1 MIIHHFHSY
10 HQMIKLSAKFLF
22 NLECCVSSHISNS
35 KKQMALL
42 TLLVLFS
49 PLAIDIYLPALPLIA
64 STFQVDNALAQ
75 DTITWFL
82 FAMGVGQLFAG
93 PLADK
98 LGRRT
103 VALGGITIYAMSALL
118 AWSAQNIEW
127 MLMSRLLQGLGAC
140 ATSVAA
146 FATVRDIFGPEKSG
160 KMISYLNGAICF
172 IPALAPILG
181 SWLTQ
186 QFDWRA
192 NFSFMA
198 GFAVVSGTLMFLMM
212 KETNPATEK
221 QAVFKV
227 SRYWS
232 VLSTPSFIF
241 HASLCLMA
249 MAVILAYVTSAPLV
263 LMTGMGLSMNEFTF
277 WFGINAV
284 INIAGCMLAP
294 KFMERFGTHNTLVVG
309 ISTLALAG
317 VVMLVMNGQNTALSF
332 MLPIFMSS
340 VGFALILGGAAGKA
354 LEPFGD
360 KAGTAAALLGLFQ
373 MSGSG
378 LLVGTLQRL
387 PFDPQTLIAIHMWVL
402 LPALVILF
410 SKAGKSWHARF
421 ANA

>member
-1 MIIHHFHSY
+1 M
-10 HQMIKLSAKFLF
+10 
-22 NLECCVSSHISNS
+22 V
-35 KKQMALL
+35 LL

-49 PLAIDIYLPALPLIA
+49 PLAIDIYLPALPQIA
-64 STFQVDNALAQ
+64 QTFHVEHALAQ

-103 VALGGITIYAMSALL
+103 VALGGISIYAVSALL
-118 AWSAQNIEW
+118 AWSAQSIEW
-127 MLMSRLLQGLGAC
+127 MLTARLLQGFGAC

-146 FATVRDIFGPEKSG
+146 FATVRDIFGPQRSG

-186 QFDWRA
+186 QFGWRA

-198 GFAVVSGTLMFLMM
+198 GFAVTVGLLLLVRMQ
-212 KETNPATEK
+212 ETNPVTEK
-221 QAVFKV
+221 QAVFKL

-232 VLSTPSFIF
+232 VLKTPSFLF
-241 HASLCLMA
+241 HASLCLLA
-249 MAVILAYVTSAPLV
+249 MAVILAYVTSAPVV
-263 LMTGMGLSMNEFTF
+263 LMEHLGLTMNQFTF

-284 INIAGCMLAP
+284 VNIVACMTAP
-294 KFMERFGTHNTLVVG
+294 RIMDRFGTHTTLVMG
-309 ISTLALAG
+309 ISALLVAG
-317 VVMLVMNGQNTALSF
+317 MTMVMLADVATAFAF
-332 MLPIFMSS
+332 MLPIFVSS
-340 VGFALILGGAAGKA
+340 IGFAWILGAAAGKA
-354 LEPFGD
+354 LAPFGD

-378 LLVGTLQRL
+378 LVVGTLQRL
-387 PFDPQTLIAIHMWVL
+387 HLEPQMLIALHMWL
-402 LPALVILF
+402 IAPALIILF
-410 SKAGKSWHARF
+410 SKAGRAWHQWALES
-421 ANA
+421 

>member
-1 MIIHHFHSY
+1 MNVTQSAGPGKL
-10 HQMIKLSAKFLF
+10 QM
-22 NLECCVSSHISNS
+22 V
-35 KKQMALL
+35 LL

-49 PLAIDIYLPALPLIA
+49 PLAIDIYLPALPQI
-64 STFQVDNALAQ
+64 SQTFHVEHALAQ

-82 FAMGVGQLFAG
+82 FAMGIGQLFAG

-103 VALGGITIYAMSALL
+103 VALGGIGIYALSALL

-127 MLMSRLLQGLGAC
+127 MLTARLLQGLGAC

-146 FATVRDIFGPEKSG
+146 FATVRDIFGPHRSG

-186 QFDWRA
+186 QFGWRS

-198 GFAVVSGTLMFLMM
+198 AFAVVVGLLMLVTMR
-212 KETNPATEK
+212 ETNPTTDK
-221 QAVFKV
+221 QAVFKL

-232 VLSTPSFIF
+232 VIKTPSFLF
-241 HASLCLMA
+241 HASLCLLA
-249 MAVILAYVTSAPLV
+249 MAVILAYVTSAPVV
-263 LMTGMGLSMNEFTF
+263 LMTNLGLDMNQFTF

-284 INIAGCMLAP
+284 INIIACLTAP
-294 KFMERFGTHNTLVVG
+294 RIMDRFGTHTTLVMG
-309 ISTLALAG
+309 ITALLVAG
-317 VVMLVMNGQNTALSF
+317 VSMLLLAQVATPFAF
-332 MLPIFMSS
+332 MLPIFISS
-340 VGFALILGGAAGKA
+340 MGFAWVLGAAAGKA
-354 LEPFGD
+354 LAPFGD

-378 LLVGTLQRL
+378 LVVGLLQRL
-387 PFDPQTLIAIHMWVL
+387 DLQPQMLIGLHMWLIA
-402 LPALVILF
+402 PALLVLF
-410 SKAGKSWHARF
+410 SKAGRAWHQWALDS
-421 ANA
+421 

>member
-1 MIIHHFHSY
+1 M
-10 HQMIKLSAKFLF
+10 QSATYNDPTKSQL
-22 NLECCVSSHISNS
+22 V
-35 KKQMALL
+35 LL

-49 PLAIDIYLPALPLIA
+49 PLAIDIYLPALPLIS
-64 STFQVDNALAQ
+64 STFHVEHALAQ

-103 VALGGITIYAMSALL
+103 VALAGVSIYAMSALL

-127 MLMSRLLQGLGAC
+127 MLVSRLLQGLGAC

-146 FATVRDIFGPEKSG
+146 FATVRDIFGPQKSG

-186 QFDWRA
+186 QFGWRS

-198 GFAVVSGTLMFLMM
+198 GFAVVVLVMLWMGL
-212 KETNPATEK
+212 KETNPQLSKEP
-221 QAVFKV
+221 VFKLN
-227 SRYWS
+227 RYLD
-232 VLSTPSFIF
+232 VIKTPSFLF
-241 HASLCLMA
+241 HATLCMLA
-249 MAVILAYVTSAPLV
+249 MAVILGYVTSAPVV
-263 LMTGMGLSMNEFTF
+263 LMENLGLTMNEFTM
-277 WFGINAV
+277 WFGINAA
-284 INIAGCMLAP
+284 INIIACMSAP
-294 KFMERFGTHNTLVVG
+294 KFMDRFGTHMALTVG
-309 ISTLALAG
+309 IVTLIVAG
-317 VVMLVMNGQNTALSF
+317 VVMLMLNGQATAMAF

-340 VGFALILGGAAGKA
+340 IGFAWILGAAAGKA
-354 LEPFGD
+354 LAPFGD

-378 LLVGTLQRL
+378 LVVGTVQRL
-387 PFDPQTLIAIHMWVL
+387 GMEPQIMIATLMIIIA
-402 LPALVILF
+402 PALAILW
-410 SKAGKSWHARF
+410 SRKGRDWHHAM
-421 ANA
+421 A

>member
-1 MIIHHFHSY
+1 MQTATSP
-10 HQMIKLSAKFLF
+10 
-22 NLECCVSSHISNS
+22 NPT
-35 KKQMALL
+35 KQQLMLL

-49 PLAIDIYLPALPLIA
+49 PLAIDIYLPALPLIS
-64 STFQVDNALAQ
+64 STFHVEHALAQ

-103 VALGGITIYAMSALL
+103 VALGGVSIYAVSALL

-127 MLMSRLLQGLGAC
+127 MLVSRLLQGLGAC

-146 FATVRDIFGPEKSG
+146 FATVRDIFGPQKSG

-186 QFDWRA
+186 QFGWRS

-198 GFAVVSGTLMFLMM
+198 GFAAVVLVMLWIGL
-212 KETNPATEK
+212 KETNPQMSKEP
-221 QAVFKV
+221 VFKLN
-227 SRYWS
+227 RYLDVVRS
-232 VLSTPSFIF
+232 PSFLF
-241 HASLCLMA
+241 HATLCMLA
-249 MAVILAYVTSAPLV
+249 MAVILGYVTSAPVV
-263 LMTGMGLSMNEFTF
+263 LMENLGLSMNEFTM
-277 WFGINAV
+277 WFGINAA
-284 INIAGCMLAP
+284 INIVACMSAP
-294 KFMERFGTHNTLVVG
+294 KFMDRFGTHMALTVG
-309 ISTLALAG
+309 IVTLAIAG
-317 VVMLVMNGQNTALSF
+317 VVMMLLQGQATAMAF

-340 VGFALILGGAAGKA
+340 IGFAWILGAAAGKA
-354 LEPFGD
+354 LAPFGD

-378 LLVGTLQRL
+378 LVVGTVQRL
-387 PFDPQTLIAIHMWVL
+387 GMEPQIMIATLMLIVT
-402 LPALVILF
+402 PALAILW
-410 SKAGKSWHARF
+410 SRTGRYWHHAV
-421 ANA
+421 A

>member
-1 MIIHHFHSY
+1 
-10 HQMIKLSAKFLF
+10 
-22 NLECCVSSHISNS
+22 
-35 KKQMALL
+35 
-42 TLLVLFS
+42 
-49 PLAIDIYLPALPLIA
+49 
-64 STFQVDNALAQ
+64 
-75 DTITWFL
+75 
-82 FAMGVGQLFAG
+82 
-93 PLADK
+93 
-98 LGRRT
+98 
-103 VALGGITIYAMSALL
+103 
-118 AWSAQNIEW
+118 
-127 MLMSRLLQGLGAC
+127 
-140 ATSVAA
+140 
-146 FATVRDIFGPEKSG
+146 
-160 KMISYLNGAICF
+160 
-172 IPALAPILG
+172 
-181 SWLTQ
+181 
-186 QFDWRA
+186 
-192 NFSFMA
+192 
-198 GFAVVSGTLMFLMM
+198 
-212 KETNPATEK
+212 
-221 QAVFKV
+221 
-227 SRYWS
+227 
-232 VLSTPSFIF
+232 
-241 HASLCLMA
+241 A
-249 MAVILAYVTSAPLV
+249 MAVILAYVTSAPSV

>member
-1 MIIHHFHSY
+1 MSVTHSSGPSKQ
-10 HQMIKLSAKFLF
+10 QM
-22 NLECCVSSHISNS
+22 V
-35 KKQMALL
+35 LL

-49 PLAIDIYLPALPLIA
+49 PLAIDIYLPALPQIA
-64 STFQVDNALAQ
+64 QTFHVEHALAQ

-103 VALGGITIYAMSALL
+103 VALGGISIYAVSALL
-118 AWSAQNIEW
+118 AWSAQSIEW
-127 MLMSRLLQGLGAC
+127 MLTARLLQGFGAC

-146 FATVRDIFGPEKSG
+146 FATVRDIFGPQRSG

-186 QFDWRA
+186 QFGWRA

-198 GFAVVSGTLMFLMM
+198 GFAVTVGLLLLVRMQ
-212 KETNPATEK
+212 ETNPVTEK
-221 QAVFKV
+221 QAVFKL

-232 VLSTPSFIF
+232 VLKTPSFLF
-241 HASLCLMA
+241 HASLCLLA
-249 MAVILAYVTSAPLV
+249 MAVILAYVTSAPVV
-263 LMTGMGLSMNEFTF
+263 LMEHLGLTMNQFTF

-284 INIAGCMLAP
+284 VNIVACMTAP
-294 KFMERFGTHNTLVVG
+294 RIMDRFGTHTTLVMG
-309 ISTLALAG
+309 ISALLVAG
-317 VVMLVMNGQNTALSF
+317 VTMVILADVATAFAF
-332 MLPIFMSS
+332 MLPIFVSS
-340 VGFALILGGAAGKA
+340 IGFAWILGAAAGKA
-354 LEPFGD
+354 LAPFGD

-378 LLVGTLQRL
+378 LVVGTLQRL
-387 PFDPQTLIAIHMWVL
+387 HLEPQMLIALHMWL
-402 LPALVILF
+402 IAPALIILF
-410 SKAGKSWHARF
+410 SKAGRAWHQWALES
-421 ANA
+421 

>member
-1 MIIHHFHSY
+1 M
-10 HQMIKLSAKFLF
+10 
-22 NLECCVSSHISNS
+22 SSHITNS

-42 TLLVLFS
+42 TMLVLFS

-64 STFQVDNALAQ
+64 STFQVENALAQ

-103 VALGGITIYAMSALL
+103 VALGGITIYALSAVL

-127 MLMSRLLQGLGAC
+127 MLTARLLQGLGAC

-198 GFAVVSGTLMFLMM
+198 VFAVIAGALMFSGL

-221 QAVFKV
+221 QAVFKL
-227 SRYWS
+227 SRYWA

-249 MAVILAYVTSAPLV
+249 MAVILAYVTSAPVV

-277 WFGINAV
+277 WFGLNAAF
-284 INIAGCMLAP
+284 NIAACLLAP
-294 KFMERFGTHNTLVVG
+294 KFMDHWGTHNSLVVG
-309 ISTLALAG
+309 ICLLAIAG
-317 VVMLVMNGQNTALSF
+317 VIMMVMKEHNTALSF
-332 MLPIFMSS
+332 MLPIFISS
-340 VGFALILGGAAGKA
+340 VGFAWILGAAAGKA

-373 MSGSG
+373 MSGAG

-387 PFDPQTLIAIHMWVL
+387 SLEPQTLIAIHMWVL

-410 SKAGKSWHARF
+410 SKAGKNWHAKL